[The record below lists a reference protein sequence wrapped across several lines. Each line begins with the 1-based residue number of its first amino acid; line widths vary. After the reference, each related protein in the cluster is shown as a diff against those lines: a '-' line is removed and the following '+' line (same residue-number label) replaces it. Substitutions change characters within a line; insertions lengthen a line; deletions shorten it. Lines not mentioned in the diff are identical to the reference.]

1 MKKLMIIAAVFMLS
15 SCSAGWHIRQA
26 IKKDPAI
33 LLSKTVVLKDTV
45 YSKEIMIRDSFLTAE
60 TDTIFLEKDKY
71 WTRVIRVKD
80 SIYVDGGCK
89 SDTIYRDVIVELP
102 PRVEYV
108 KQERSKTPM
117 YVGISIFLLLLLAL
131 LLRLMG
137 K

>member
-71 WTRVIRVKD
+71 WTKVIRVRD

-102 PRVEYV
+102 PRVEYI
-108 KQERSKTPM
+108 KKERSKMPM
-117 YVGISIFLLLLLAL
+117 YLGIFISLLLLLAL
-131 LLRLMG
+131 LLRMMG
-137 K
+137 R

>member
-71 WTRVIRVKD
+71 WTKVIRVRD

-102 PRVEYV
+102 PRVEYI
-108 KQERSKTPM
+108 KKERSKMPM
-117 YVGISIFLLLLLAL
+117 YHL
-131 LLRLMG
+131 
-137 K
+137 

>member
-45 YSKEIMIRDSFLTAE
+45 YSKEVMIRDSFLTAE